1 MEVSTKIKEV
11 VVAPTATG
19 MAVAV
24 CKHDVIVDNGVV
36 IGNGIKGEYTDSFEL
51 LPTQVDAIINF
62 MGTAFGKSVPKNQK
76 IVAVNVQLVGEDM
89 FVSIAT
95 NKPLLDKDGNQI
107 GQTPTHRTVIDLNA
121 KQQKMIADFVAK
133 DLDVLQA
140 DVLTT
145 EEAKIEAQTIA
156 MMEEDVPAGN

>member
-1 MEVSTKIKEV
+1 MELITKIKEV

-51 LPTQVDAIINF
+51 LPTQVDTIINF
-62 MGTAFGKSVPKNQK
+62 MGTAFGKSVPKDQK
-76 IVAVNVQLVGEDM
+76 IVAVNVQVVGEDM

-121 KQQKMIADFVAK
+121 KQLKMIGDFVGNQ
-133 DLDVLQA
+133 LDVLQA
-140 DVLTT
+140 DVQAYNEALIEEQTKLMNT
-145 EEAKIEAQTIA
+145 EIVE
-156 MMEEDVPAGN
+156 G

>member
-1 MEVSTKIKEV
+1 MEVITKIKEV
-11 VVAPTATG
+11 VVAPCETG

-36 IGNGIKGEYTDSFEL
+36 IGNGTRGEYTDSFEL

-62 MGTAFGKSVPKNQK
+62 MGTAFGKFVPKNQK
-76 IVAVNVQLVGEDM
+76 IVAVNVQVVGENM

-121 KQQKMIADFVAK
+121 KQQKMIADFVAN

-140 DVLTT
+140 DVQAYNEALIEEQTKQMNT
-145 EEAKIEAQTIA
+145 EIVE
-156 MMEEDVPAGN
+156 G